1 MNVAPAL
8 PVPCRP
14 ARALVPALAVAMG
27 TLLAPPAEAKTE
39 KCHATDDTEIASL
52 FDGWNS
58 ALATLEPARVADR
71 YAAESILLPTVSNV
85 PRLTRQSRI
94 DYFTSFLQNK
104 PQGRID
110 SRQIQI
116 ACNTAID
123 AGIYTFTFGDGRQV
137 QARYTFTY
145 GWDGKRWLITSHHSS
160 VMPETAAK

>member
-1 MNVAPAL
+1 MTIAPAL
-8 PVPCRP
+8 P
-14 ARALVPALAVAMG
+14 ARQYAAALALAVGA
-27 TLLAPPAEAKTE
+27 LLASPADAKTE

-52 FDGWNS
+52 FEGWNA
-58 ALATLEPARVADR
+58 ALATLEPTRVADR

-85 PRLTRQSRI
+85 PRLTRQARI
-94 DYFTSFLQNK
+94 DYFTSFLQSR

-123 AGIYTFTFGDGRQV
+123 AGVYTFTFGDGKQV

-145 GWDGKRWLITSHHSS
+145 GWNGKRWLITSHHSS
-160 VMPETAAK
+160 AMPEAVAK

>member
-1 MNVAPAL
+1 M
-8 PVPCRP
+8 
-14 ARALVPALAVAMG
+14 
-27 TLLAPPAEAKTE
+27 
-39 KCHATDDTEIASL
+39 
-52 FDGWNS
+52 
-58 ALATLEPARVADR
+58 
-71 YAAESILLPTVSNV
+71 
-85 PRLTRQSRI
+85 PRLTRQARV

-110 SRQIQI
+110 SRQIHI

-160 VMPETAAK
+160 ALPETAAK